1 MSKSDIHV
9 PKVVFSEIIRLAY
22 DTLCRDKLRFFLTAS
37 GMVLGTASLILVVTI
52 VMSGKKY
59 VLDLIQGIGMN
70 MVVVEYRGGEKGVD
84 FLTIDDMRAA
94 LRQVS
99 GIKAASPVV
108 PLTKRIPISLGRE
121 CDLHVLG
128 VFPEYVAVRNLVLLA
143 GRFFDEQDE
152 QARNKV
158 GIITQALAQQ
168 LYGSVDEAVGKVV
181 KLSGLPFTII
191 GVFRER
197 VDTFGGSEVTNNT
210 MLVPYNVIRYFI
222 SSPAVQQI
230 YFSAAEPSRVVPV
243 TEQIQ
248 KVIRSRHRPES
259 SYFVQNLTQVI
270 AMAERTASA
279 LAWLLLLTAA
289 TTLLVSGI
297 GIMNIMLATVNSR
310 ISEIGIRKAVGA
322 TKREILFQFLAE
334 AILISF
340 LGGSAGVI
348 FGLSLPLSVSFFT
361 GYFIPISWLSVVVAI
376 VVSSSVGILFGT
388 APATIAAKLDPAES
402 MRHE

>member
-1 MSKSDIHV
+1 
-9 PKVVFSEIIRLAY
+9 
-22 DTLCRDKLRFFLTAS
+22 
-37 GMVLGTASLILVVTI
+37 
-52 VMSGKKY
+52 
-59 VLDLIQGIGMN
+59 
-70 MVVVEYRGGEKGVD
+70 
-84 FLTIDDMRAA
+84 
-94 LRQVS
+94 
-99 GIKAASPVV
+99 
-108 PLTKRIPISLGRE
+108 
-121 CDLHVLG
+121 
-128 VFPEYVAVRNLVLLA
+128 
-143 GRFFDEQDE
+143 
-152 QARNKV
+152 
-158 GIITQALAQQ
+158 
-168 LYGSVDEAVGKVV
+168 
-181 KLSGLPFTII
+181 LPFTII

-259 SYFVQNLTQVI
+259 SYFVQNLTQVV
-270 AMAERTASA
+270 AMAERTANA
-279 LAWLLLLTAA
+279 LAWLLLLIAA
-289 TTLLVSGI
+289 ATLLVSGI

-348 FGLSLPLSVSFFT
+348 LGLSLPLSVSLFT
-361 GYFIPISWLSVVVAI
+361 GYAIPISWLSVVVAI

-388 APATIAAKLDPAES
+388 APATVAAKLDPAES